1 MFVALEAGDIQGI
14 LQDLPVNADRAKQ
27 DATVEVVQT
36 YDTGEN
42 YGFAVQET
50 GKEELLKQVNDALKT
65 IKDNGEYDTIYQKWF
80 G

>member
-1 MFVALEAGDIQGI
+1 ME
-14 LQDLPVNADRAKQ
+14 
-27 DATVEVVQT
+27 T